1 MSNCS
6 RRKDRKCKDMIK
18 KNDTIC
24 DICSRSYEKGYAD
37 AIDKMIQAVKN
48 QFFCIE
54 DLCDGTIG
62 CNDCRIKYLE
72 KLKEKKDIK

>member
-1 MSNCS
+1 MKFSNTNKEQKTLAEI
-6 RRKDRKCKDMIK
+6 REEA
-18 KNDTIC
+18 
-24 DICSRSYEKGYAD
+24 YEQGYAD

-72 KLKEKKDIK
+72 KLKEQKKVGVV

>member
-1 MSNCS
+1 MKFSNTNQEQKTLAEI
-6 RRKDRKCKDMIK
+6 REEA
-18 KNDTIC
+18 
-24 DICSRSYEKGYAD
+24 YEKGYAD

-72 KLKEKKDIK
+72 ELRENK